1 MPPDMST
8 LLGKTVPMD
17 ANLFWQARKSPGP
30 AYFLIRDACTQHTLK
45 EAWQKLEAPAM
56 GRVASSVVE
65 PARACVMP
73 TPTAALAHLRRIA
86 HSALPARVDVLV
98 RPTKVTP
105 CNTDSAR

>member
-1 MPPDMST
+1 
-8 LLGKTVPMD
+8 
-17 ANLFWQARKSPGP
+17 
-30 AYFLIRDACTQHTLK
+30 
-45 EAWQKLEAPAM
+45 M

-98 RPTKVTP
+98 RLTNVAPRGA
-105 CNTDSAR
+105 DSAR